1 MPRNT
6 RTDQTDDED
15 DGAAAKADA
24 ERLAAVEDER
34 SAEYEKVTAKTPE
47 PGPEVIEGPFGTTVR
62 STDQRL
68 GTLRV
73 EIKSNV
79 TLGNELFVVG
89 QKVKVVDDAET
100 RGAIAVGHVRLL
112 EDDEKL
118 DSE

>member
-1 MPRNT
+1 MTPLST
-6 RTDQTDDED
+6 RSDDDEATD
-15 DGAAAKADA
+15 EATEADTTATKA
-24 ERLAAVEDER
+24 
-34 SAEYEKVTAKTPE
+34 PE
-47 PGPEVIEGPFGTTVR
+47 SGPEVIDGPLGRTVN

-73 EIKSNV
+73 EVKSNV

-118 DSE
+118 DSAA